1 MWWFSMKGGLKLI
14 KIKKYL
20 FASVIILLFLSGCNA
35 EHTDKDIFQYKDSY
49 VGDNSAVGN
58 IINKLPGAQE
68 FSGLELKTKEE
79 PYGIIVNYGWKKSEY
94 QYKELVIYNTTFL
107 FTLVKNV
114 DWITVK
120 SEHYEYTVTKEDL
133 QKWYGKDF
141 SKIATEK
148 ELKKLIQSNLSNEN
162 KVSEF
167 LD

>member
-1 MWWFSMKGGLKLI
+1 MQNLKM
-14 KIKKYL
+14 YL
-20 FASVIILLFLSGCNA
+20 FASLTILLLLSGCNTK
-35 EHTDKDIFQYKDSY
+35 ETNKDIFQYKDSY

-58 IINKLPGAQE
+58 IVYKLPGAQQL
-68 FSGLELKTKEE
+68 SGIELKTKEE
-79 PYGIIVNYGWKKSEY
+79 PYGIILNYGWEKSKN

-120 SEHYEYTVTKEDL
+120 SERKEYTVTKEDL

-141 SKIATEK
+141 SNIQTAK
-148 ELKKLIQSNLSNEN
+148 ELRKLVQQNLSNEH